1 MFHERKRGCYI
12 WPITIPLANWYL
24 RRYLQNEFC
33 RKPSMR
39 SSEDVRPEKH
49 QKNVYHIKIHKCI
62 GNGIWCQRQ
71 CDEKWKKSEP
81 PWLHAW
87 HTEEINDQPHQFH
100 LPLYNNPEIIHVY
113 TLPLHVYL
121 THHCHAI
128 YIATK
133 KEEPARSKVEFWSDY
148 SFITILINLSFCRS
162 KLAMQACFDIS
173 C

>member
-1 MFHERKRGCYI
+1 MFYERKRIWCYI

-24 RRYLQNEFC
+24 

-62 GNGIWCQRQ
+62 GNGMPTTMWWKVKKEWTSMAPCMAHWRN
-71 CDEKWKKSEP
+71 KWPTP
-81 PWLHAW
+81 PIPSYIII
-87 HTEEINDQPHQFH
+87 T
-100 LPLYNNPEIIHVY
+100 PEIIHVY
-113 TLPLHVYL
+113 TLIPLHVYL
-121 THHCHAI
+121 THHCHSAMP

-133 KEEPARSKVEFWSDY
+133 KEEPARSKVKLWSDY
-148 SFITILINLSFCRS
+148 SFITVLINLSFCRS